1 MSQQGAGGPGLP
13 PEHQDFIN
21 RYQEGPHAVTG
32 QESLDQH
39 QNVASQV
46 SPEDYRHAAYEA
58 FSRMSPEDRRQFAQQ
73 VGLQAQQQGYPFPDV
88 NRDGVDDRYEDP
100 QHLAQATA
108 QMQQQRPGLLGQL
121 FGGSG
126 GSGGPG
132 GPVAGQGLGGLLE
145 SPWAK
150 GALAGIA
157 AYGLG
162 RMVFG
167 GGYGGYGGGFFG
179 DNDGGFFGGD
189 GDGGGGDGGDGGGG
203 GDGD

>member
-1 MSQQGAGGPGLP
+1 MSQQGGGSPGLA
-13 PEHQDFIN
+13 PEHQDFVN
-21 RYQEGPHAVTG
+21 RYQKGPHAVTG
-32 QESLDQH
+32 QESLEQH

-46 SPEDYRHAAYEA
+46 SPEDYRQAAYQA

-73 VGLQAQQQGYPFPDV
+73 VGLEAQQQGYPFPDV
-88 NRDGVDDRYEDP
+88 NHDGIDDRYEDP

-121 FGGSG
+121 FGAS
-126 GSGGPG
+126 GPG
-132 GPVAGQGLGGLLE
+132 AGPGQGLGGVLE

-167 GGYGGYGGGFFG
+167 GGGYGGGYGGGFFG
-179 DNDGGFFGGD
+179 
-189 GDGGGGDGGDGGGG
+189 GDGGGFDGGSDGGDGGDGGG
-203 GDGD
+203 